1 MDVMSVRRKA
11 KFAINNWDCSRFM
24 CRSALV
30 EDLSLQL
37 RCGRK
42 LLRYGGVLGRN
53 LLPFVDE
60 LAKIISIHQ
69 APRPE
74 ESGQKVG
81 YMLGARTSLSAVP
94 GDGRFGAI

>member
-1 MDVMSVRRKA
+1 
-11 KFAINNWDCSRFM
+11 M

-30 EDLSLQL
+30 ESPSLEL

-42 LLRYGGVLGRN
+42 LLRYVGVLGRN
-53 LLPFVDE
+53 LLPLVDG
-60 LAKIISIHQ
+60 LAKILSLHQ

-81 YMLGARTSLSAVP
+81 YMLGTRTSLSAVA
-94 GDGRFGAI
+94 GDGRFGAT